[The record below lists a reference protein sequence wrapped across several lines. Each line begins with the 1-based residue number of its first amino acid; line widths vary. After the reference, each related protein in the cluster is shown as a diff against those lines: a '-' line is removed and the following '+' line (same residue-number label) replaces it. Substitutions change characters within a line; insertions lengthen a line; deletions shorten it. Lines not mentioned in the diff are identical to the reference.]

1 MKSFNWFNDLSS
13 ILTLDLATAAVE
25 ETEPESMEFLANE
38 LGDKV
43 EKLSQISWKEMFERY
58 VPVVCDYLLRVAL
71 VLVIFFVG
79 RKLIKKIVSLCD
91 QALKR
96 HGMEVTVRRFF
107 CNVINALGYIC
118 MLGIL
123 LQTVGLTATSLTALV
138 ASTGVAVGLA
148 LQGSLSNFAGG
159 VLILLMKPFV
169 IGDYIVQGN
178 TEGTV
183 KEIGLVYT
191 ELITADNR
199 LIVIPNGTLIDSSI
213 VNVTA
218 TGKRRLELSVGIG
231 YKSDLKKAKEVLI
244 RLGENDPARDPEN
257 PVNVFVAELAESSVN
272 LGLHVW
278 VSSSEYWNAK
288 WRLTENI
295 KMAFDEEGIEIPFKQ
310 VEISVTYWNA
320 KWRLTENIKMAFDE
334 EGIEIPFKQ
343 VEISVTKM

>member
-138 ASTGVAVGLA
+138 ASAGVAVGLA

-257 PVNVFVAELAESSVN
+257 PVNVFVSELAESSVN

-295 KMAFDEEGIEIPFKQ
+295 KMAFDG
-310 VEISVTYWNA
+310 
-320 KWRLTENIKMAFDE
+320 

>member
-1 MKSFNWFNDLSS
+1 MKCFNWFNDLSS
-13 ILTLDLATAAVE
+13 ILTSDLATAAVE

-58 VPVVCDYLLRVAL
+58 VPVVCDYLLRIAL

-138 ASTGVAVGLA
+138 ASAGVAVGLA

-183 KEIGLVYT
+183 KEIGRVYT

-257 PVNVFVAELAESSVN
+257 PVNVFVSELAESSVN

-310 VEISVTYWNA
+310 VEISVT
-320 KWRLTENIKMAFDE
+320 KM
-334 EGIEIPFKQ
+334 
-343 VEISVTKM
+343 

>member
-13 ILTLDLATAAVE
+13 ILTQDLATAAVE

-43 EKLSQISWKEMFERY
+43 EKLSRISWKEMFERY
-58 VPVVCDYLLRVAL
+58 VPVACDYLLRIAL
-71 VLVIFFVG
+71 VFVIFFVG

-138 ASTGVAVGLA
+138 ASAGVAVGLA

-257 PVNVFVAELAESSVN
+257 PVNVFVSELAESSVN

-310 VEISVTYWNA
+310 VEISVT
-320 KWRLTENIKMAFDE
+320 KM
-334 EGIEIPFKQ
+334 
-343 VEISVTKM
+343 

>member
-1 MKSFNWFNDLSS
+1 MKSLNWFSDLSS
-13 ILTLDLATAAVE
+13 ILTQDLATAAVE

-58 VPVVCDYLLRVAL
+58 VPVACDYLLRIAL
-71 VLVIFFVG
+71 VLMIFFVG

-138 ASTGVAVGLA
+138 ASAGVAVGLA

-257 PVNVFVAELAESSVN
+257 PVNVFVSELAESSVN

-295 KMAFDEEGIEIPFKQ
+295 K
-310 VEISVTYWNA
+310 
-320 KWRLTENIKMAFDE
+320 LAFDE

>member
-1 MKSFNWFNDLSS
+1 MNMNSLNWFSDLSS
-13 ILTLDLATAAVE
+13 ILTQDLATAAVE

-58 VPVVCDYLLRVAL
+58 VPVVCDYLLRIAL

-138 ASTGVAVGLA
+138 ASAGVAVGLA

-310 VEISVTYWNA
+310 VEISVT
-320 KWRLTENIKMAFDE
+320 KM
-334 EGIEIPFKQ
+334 
-343 VEISVTKM
+343 

>member
-1 MKSFNWFNDLSS
+1 MNCFDLFNDLSS

-58 VPVVCDYLLRVAL
+58 VPVVCDYLLRIAL

-79 RKLIKKIVSLCD
+79 RKLIKNIVSLCD

-138 ASTGVAVGLA
+138 ASAGVAVGLA

-244 RLGENDPARDPEN
+244 RLGENDPARDLEN
-257 PVNVFVAELAESSVN
+257 PVNVFVSELAESSVN

-288 WRLTENI
+288 WRLTEN
-295 KMAFDEEGIEIPFKQ
+295 F
-310 VEISVTYWNA
+310 
-320 KWRLTENIKMAFDE
+320 KMAFDE

>member
-1 MKSFNWFNDLSS
+1 MNMNSFNWFNDLSS
-13 ILTLDLATAAVE
+13 ILTQDLATAAVE

-58 VPVVCDYLLRVAL
+58 VPVACDYLLRIAL
-71 VLVIFFVG
+71 VLMIFFVG
-79 RKLIKKIVSLCD
+79 RKLIKNIVSLCD

-138 ASTGVAVGLA
+138 ASAGVAVGLA

-231 YKSDLKKAKEVLI
+231 YKTDLKKAKEVLI

-257 PVNVFVAELAESSVN
+257 PVNVFVSELAESSVN

-295 KMAFDEEGIEIPFKQ
+295 K
-310 VEISVTYWNA
+310 
-320 KWRLTENIKMAFDE
+320 LAFDE

>member
-13 ILTLDLATAAVE
+13 ILTQDLATAAVE

-58 VPVVCDYLLRVAL
+58 VPVVRDYLLRIAL
-71 VLVIFFVG
+71 VLVIFFGG

-138 ASTGVAVGLA
+138 ASAGVAVGLA

-257 PVNVFVAELAESSVN
+257 PVNVFVSELAESSVN

-310 VEISVTYWNA
+310 VEISVT
-320 KWRLTENIKMAFDE
+320 KM
-334 EGIEIPFKQ
+334 
-343 VEISVTKM
+343 

>member
-13 ILTLDLATAAVE
+13 ILTQDLATAAVE

-58 VPVVCDYLLRVAL
+58 VPVVCDYLLRIAL

-79 RKLIKKIVSLCD
+79 RKLIKNIVSLCD

-138 ASTGVAVGLA
+138 ASAGVAVGLA

-257 PVNVFVAELAESSVN
+257 PVNVFVSDLAESSVN

-295 KMAFDEEGIEIPFKQ
+295 K
-310 VEISVTYWNA
+310 
-320 KWRLTENIKMAFDE
+320 LAFDE

>member
-1 MKSFNWFNDLSS
+1 MNCFNWFNDLSS

-58 VPVVCDYLLRVAL
+58 VPVVCDYFLRIAL

-138 ASTGVAVGLA
+138 ASAGVAVGLA

-257 PVNVFVAELAESSVN
+257 PVNVFVSELAESSVN

-310 VEISVTYWNA
+310 VEISVT
-320 KWRLTENIKMAFDE
+320 KM
-334 EGIEIPFKQ
+334 
-343 VEISVTKM
+343 

>member
-1 MKSFNWFNDLSS
+1 MNMNSLNWFSDLSS
-13 ILTLDLATAAVE
+13 ILTQDLATAAVE

-43 EKLSQISWKEMFERY
+43 EKLSQISWKEIFDRY
-58 VPVVCDYLLRVAL
+58 VPVACDYLLRIAL
-71 VLVIFFVG
+71 VFVIFFVG

-138 ASTGVAVGLA
+138 ASAGVAVGLA

-257 PVNVFVAELAESSVN
+257 SVNVFVSDLAESSVN

-288 WRLTENI
+288 WRLTESI
-295 KMAFDEEGIEIPFKQ
+295 K
-310 VEISVTYWNA
+310 
-320 KWRLTENIKMAFDE
+320 LAFDE

>member
-1 MKSFNWFNDLSS
+1 MKSFDWFNDLSS
-13 ILTLDLATAAVE
+13 ILTQDLATAAVE

-38 LGDKV
+38 LGNKV

-58 VPVVCDYLLRVAL
+58 VPVVCDYLLRIAL

-138 ASTGVAVGLA
+138 ASAGVAVGLA

-257 PVNVFVAELAESSVN
+257 PVNVFVSELAESSVN

-310 VEISVTYWNA
+310 VEISVT
-320 KWRLTENIKMAFDE
+320 KM
-334 EGIEIPFKQ
+334 
-343 VEISVTKM
+343 

>member
-1 MKSFNWFNDLSS
+1 MNCFDLFNDLSS

-43 EKLSQISWKEMFERY
+43 EKLSQISWKERFERY
-58 VPVVCDYLLRVAL
+58 VPVVCDYLLRIAL

-79 RKLIKKIVSLCD
+79 RKLIKNIVSLCD

-138 ASTGVAVGLA
+138 ASAGVAVGLA

-178 TEGTV
+178 IEGTV

-257 PVNVFVAELAESSVN
+257 PVNVFVSELAESSVN

-278 VSSSEYWNAK
+278 VSSSEYWK
-288 WRLTENI
+288 
-295 KMAFDEEGIEIPFKQ
+295 
-310 VEISVTYWNA
+310 A

>member
-1 MKSFNWFNDLSS
+1 MKCFNWFNDLSS

-58 VPVVCDYLLRVAL
+58 VPVACDYLLRIAL
-71 VLVIFFVG
+71 VFVIFFVG

-138 ASTGVAVGLA
+138 ASAGVAVGLA

-257 PVNVFVAELAESSVN
+257 PVNVFVSELAESSVK
-272 LGLHVW
+272 LGLQVW

-310 VEISVTYWNA
+310 VEISVT
-320 KWRLTENIKMAFDE
+320 KM
-334 EGIEIPFKQ
+334 
-343 VEISVTKM
+343 

>member
-1 MKSFNWFNDLSS
+1 MNMNSFNWFNDLSS
-13 ILTLDLATAAVE
+13 ILTQDLATAAVE

-58 VPVVCDYLLRVAL
+58 VPVVCDYLLRIAL
-71 VLVIFFVG
+71 VIVIFFVG

-138 ASTGVAVGLA
+138 ASAGVAVGLA

-257 PVNVFVAELAESSVN
+257 PVNVFVSELAESSVN

-310 VEISVTYWNA
+310 VEISVT
-320 KWRLTENIKMAFDE
+320 KM
-334 EGIEIPFKQ
+334 
-343 VEISVTKM
+343 

>member
-13 ILTLDLATAAVE
+13 ILTQDLATAAVE

-58 VPVVCDYLLRVAL
+58 VPVVCDYLLRIAL
-71 VLVIFFVG
+71 VFVIFFVG

-138 ASTGVAVGLA
+138 ASAGVAVGLA

-257 PVNVFVAELAESSVN
+257 PVNVFVSDLAESSVN

-295 KMAFDEEGIEIPFKQ
+295 K
-310 VEISVTYWNA
+310 
-320 KWRLTENIKMAFDE
+320 LAFDE

>member
-13 ILTLDLATAAVE
+13 ILTQDLATAAVE

-58 VPVVCDYLLRVAL
+58 VPVACDYLLRIAL
-71 VLVIFFVG
+71 VFVIFFVG
-79 RKLIKKIVSLCD
+79 RKLIKNIVSLCD

-138 ASTGVAVGLA
+138 ASAGVAVGLA

-310 VEISVTYWNA
+310 VEISVT
-320 KWRLTENIKMAFDE
+320 KM
-334 EGIEIPFKQ
+334 
-343 VEISVTKM
+343 

>member
-1 MKSFNWFNDLSS
+1 MKCFNWFNDLSS
-13 ILTLDLATAAVE
+13 ILTSDLATAAVE

-58 VPVVCDYLLRVAL
+58 VPVVCDYLLRIAL
-71 VLVIFFVG
+71 VFVIFFVG
-79 RKLIKKIVSLCD
+79 RKLIKNIVSLCD

-138 ASTGVAVGLA
+138 ASAGVAVGLA

-257 PVNVFVAELAESSVN
+257 PVNVFVSELAESSVN

-295 KMAFDEEGIEIPFKQ
+295 K
-310 VEISVTYWNA
+310 
-320 KWRLTENIKMAFDE
+320 LAFDE

>member
-1 MKSFNWFNDLSS
+1 MKCFNWFNDLSS

-58 VPVVCDYLLRVAL
+58 VPVVCDYLLRIAL

-79 RKLIKKIVSLCD
+79 RKLIKNIVSLCD

-138 ASTGVAVGLA
+138 ASAGVAVGLA

-257 PVNVFVAELAESSVN
+257 PVNVFVSELAESSVN

-310 VEISVTYWNA
+310 VEV
-320 KWRLTENIKMAFDE
+320 
-334 EGIEIPFKQ
+334 
-343 VEISVTKM
+343 SVTKM

>member
-13 ILTLDLATAAVE
+13 ILTQDLATAAVE

-58 VPVVCDYLLRVAL
+58 VPVVCDYLLRIAL

-79 RKLIKKIVSLCD
+79 RKLIKNIVSLCD

-138 ASTGVAVGLA
+138 ASAGVAVGLA

-244 RLGENDPARDPEN
+244 SLGENDPARDPEN
-257 PVNVFVAELAESSVN
+257 PVNVFVSELAESSVN

-310 VEISVTYWNA
+310 VEISVT
-320 KWRLTENIKMAFDE
+320 KM
-334 EGIEIPFKQ
+334 
-343 VEISVTKM
+343 

>member
-1 MKSFNWFNDLSS
+1 MKSFDWFNDLSS
-13 ILTLDLATAAVE
+13 ILTQDLATAAVE

-58 VPVVCDYLLRVAL
+58 VPVVCDYLLRIAL

-138 ASTGVAVGLA
+138 ASAGVAVGRA

-257 PVNVFVAELAESSVN
+257 PVNVFVSELAESSVN

-310 VEISVTYWNA
+310 VEISVT
-320 KWRLTENIKMAFDE
+320 KM
-334 EGIEIPFKQ
+334 
-343 VEISVTKM
+343 

>member
-1 MKSFNWFNDLSS
+1 MNCFDLFNDLSS

-58 VPVVCDYLLRVAL
+58 VPVVCDYLLRIAL

-79 RKLIKKIVSLCD
+79 RKLIKNIVSLCD

-138 ASTGVAVGLA
+138 ASAGVAVGLA

-310 VEISVTYWNA
+310 VEISVT
-320 KWRLTENIKMAFDE
+320 KM
-334 EGIEIPFKQ
+334 
-343 VEISVTKM
+343 

>member
-1 MKSFNWFNDLSS
+1 MKCFNWFNDLSS

-138 ASTGVAVGLA
+138 ASAGVAVGLA

-310 VEISVTYWNA
+310 VEISVT
-320 KWRLTENIKMAFDE
+320 KM
-334 EGIEIPFKQ
+334 
-343 VEISVTKM
+343 

>member
-1 MKSFNWFNDLSS
+1 MLAAGKEKTMKSFNWFNDLSS
-13 ILTLDLATAAVE
+13 ILTQDLATAAVE

-43 EKLSQISWKEMFERY
+43 EKLSRISWKEMFERY
-58 VPVVCDYLLRVAL
+58 VPVACDYLLRIAL
-71 VLVIFFVG
+71 VFVIFFVG
-79 RKLIKKIVSLCD
+79 RKLIKKIVNLCD

-138 ASTGVAVGLA
+138 ASAGVAVGLA

-257 PVNVFVAELAESSVN
+257 PVNVFVSELAESSVN

-310 VEISVTYWNA
+310 VEISVT
-320 KWRLTENIKMAFDE
+320 KM
-334 EGIEIPFKQ
+334 
-343 VEISVTKM
+343 

>member
-1 MKSFNWFNDLSS
+1 MKSFNWFTDLSS
-13 ILTLDLATAAVE
+13 ILTQDLATAAVE

-58 VPVVCDYLLRVAL
+58 VPVVCDYLLRIAL

-138 ASTGVAVGLA
+138 ASAGVAVGLA

-257 PVNVFVAELAESSVN
+257 PVNVFVSELAESSVN

-310 VEISVTYWNA
+310 VEISVT
-320 KWRLTENIKMAFDE
+320 KM
-334 EGIEIPFKQ
+334 
-343 VEISVTKM
+343 

>member
-1 MKSFNWFNDLSS
+1 MNSLNWFNDLSS
-13 ILTLDLATAAVE
+13 ILTQDLATAAVE

-58 VPVVCDYLLRVAL
+58 VPVVCDYLLRIAL
-71 VLVIFFVG
+71 VIVIFFVG

-138 ASTGVAVGLA
+138 ASAGVAVGLA

-257 PVNVFVAELAESSVN
+257 PVNVFVSELAESSVN

-310 VEISVTYWNA
+310 VEISVT
-320 KWRLTENIKMAFDE
+320 KM
-334 EGIEIPFKQ
+334 
-343 VEISVTKM
+343 

>member
-1 MKSFNWFNDLSS
+1 LLAAGKEKTMNCFDLFNDLSS

-25 ETEPESMEFLANE
+25 KTEPESMEFLANE

-58 VPVVCDYLLRVAL
+58 VPVVCDYLLRIAL

-79 RKLIKKIVSLCD
+79 RKLIKNIVSLCD

-138 ASTGVAVGLA
+138 ASAGVAVGLA

-199 LIVIPNGTLIDSSI
+199 LIVIPNGTLIDNSI

-257 PVNVFVAELAESSVN
+257 PVNVFVSELAESSVN

-310 VEISVTYWNA
+310 VEISVT
-320 KWRLTENIKMAFDE
+320 KM
-334 EGIEIPFKQ
+334 
-343 VEISVTKM
+343 

>member
-13 ILTLDLATAAVE
+13 ILTQDLATAAVE

-43 EKLSQISWKEMFERY
+43 EKLSRISWKEMFERY
-58 VPVVCDYLLRVAL
+58 VPVACDYLLRIAL
-71 VLVIFFVG
+71 VFVIFFVG
-79 RKLIKKIVSLCD
+79 RNLIKKIVSLCD

-138 ASTGVAVGLA
+138 ASAGVAVGLA

-257 PVNVFVAELAESSVN
+257 PVNVFVSELAESSVN

-310 VEISVTYWNA
+310 VEISVT
-320 KWRLTENIKMAFDE
+320 KM
-334 EGIEIPFKQ
+334 
-343 VEISVTKM
+343 

>member
-1 MKSFNWFNDLSS
+1 MKSFDWFYDLSS
-13 ILTLDLATAAVE
+13 ILTQDLATAAVE

-58 VPVVCDYLLRVAL
+58 VPVVCDYLLRIAL

-138 ASTGVAVGLA
+138 ASAGGAGGLA
-148 LQGSLSNFAGG
+148 LQGSRSNFAGG

-257 PVNVFVAELAESSVN
+257 PVNVFVSELAESSVN

-310 VEISVTYWNA
+310 VEISVT
-320 KWRLTENIKMAFDE
+320 KM
-334 EGIEIPFKQ
+334 
-343 VEISVTKM
+343 

>member
-1 MKSFNWFNDLSS
+1 MNMNSLNWFSDLSS
-13 ILTLDLATAAVE
+13 ILTQDLATAAVE

-58 VPVVCDYLLRVAL
+58 VPVVCDYLLRIAL
-71 VLVIFFVG
+71 VLMIFFVG
-79 RKLIKKIVSLCD
+79 RKLIKNIVSLCD

-257 PVNVFVAELAESSVN
+257 PVNVFVSELAESSVN

-295 KMAFDEEGIEIPFKQ
+295 K
-310 VEISVTYWNA
+310 
-320 KWRLTENIKMAFDE
+320 LAFDE

>member
-1 MKSFNWFNDLSS
+1 MKCFNWFNDLSS

-58 VPVVCDYLLRVAL
+58 VPVVCDYFLRIAL

-138 ASTGVAVGLA
+138 ASAGVAVGLA

-257 PVNVFVAELAESSVN
+257 PVNVFVSELAESSVN

-295 KMAFDEEGIEIPFKQ
+295 K
-310 VEISVTYWNA
+310 
-320 KWRLTENIKMAFDE
+320 LAFDE

>member
-13 ILTLDLATAAVE
+13 ILTQDLATAAVE

-58 VPVVCDYLLRVAL
+58 VPVVCDYLLRIAL

-79 RKLIKKIVSLCD
+79 RKLIKNIVSLCD

-107 CNVINALGYIC
+107 CNMINALGYIC

-138 ASTGVAVGLA
+138 ASAGVAVGLA

-244 RLGENDPARDPEN
+244 RLGENDPARDLEN
-257 PVNVFVAELAESSVN
+257 PVNVFVSELAESSVN

-310 VEISVTYWNA
+310 VEISVT
-320 KWRLTENIKMAFDE
+320 KM
-334 EGIEIPFKQ
+334 
-343 VEISVTKM
+343 

>member
-1 MKSFNWFNDLSS
+1 MLAAGKEKTMKSFNWFNDLSS
-13 ILTLDLATAAVE
+13 ILTQDLATAAVE

-43 EKLSQISWKEMFERY
+43 EKLSRISWKEMFERY
-58 VPVVCDYLLRVAL
+58 VPVACDYLLRIAL
-71 VLVIFFVG
+71 VFVIFFVG

-138 ASTGVAVGLA
+138 ASAGVAVGLA

-257 PVNVFVAELAESSVN
+257 PVNVFVSELAESSVK
-272 LGLHVW
+272 LGLQVW

-295 KMAFDEEGIEIPFKQ
+295 KLI
-310 VEISVTYWNA
+310 
-320 KWRLTENIKMAFDE
+320 FDE

>member
-13 ILTLDLATAAVE
+13 ILTQDLATAAVE

-58 VPVVCDYLLRVAL
+58 VPVVCDYLLRIAL
-71 VLVIFFVG
+71 VFVIFFVG

-138 ASTGVAVGLA
+138 ASAGVAVGLA

-257 PVNVFVAELAESSVN
+257 PVNVFVSELAESSVN

-288 WRLTENI
+288 WRLTESI
-295 KMAFDEEGIEIPFKQ
+295 KMAFDEEGIE
-310 VEISVTYWNA
+310 Y
-320 KWRLTENIKMAFDE
+320 RLSRLRF
-334 EGIEIPFKQ
+334 P
-343 VEISVTKM
+343 

>member
-1 MKSFNWFNDLSS
+1 MKSFDWFNDLNS
-13 ILTLDLATAAVE
+13 ILTQDLATAAVE

-58 VPVVCDYLLRVAL
+58 VPVVCDYLLRIAL

-138 ASTGVAVGLA
+138 ASAGVAVGLA

-199 LIVIPNGTLIDSSI
+199 LIVIPNGTLIDNSI

-257 PVNVFVAELAESSVN
+257 PVNVFVSDLAESSVN

-295 KMAFDEEGIEIPFKQ
+295 K
-310 VEISVTYWNA
+310 
-320 KWRLTENIKMAFDE
+320 LAFDE

>member
-1 MKSFNWFNDLSS
+1 MNCFDLFNDLSS

-58 VPVVCDYLLRVAL
+58 VPVVCDYLLRIAL

-79 RKLIKKIVSLCD
+79 RKLIKKIVNLCD

-138 ASTGVAVGLA
+138 ASAGVAVGLA

-199 LIVIPNGTLIDSSI
+199 LIVIPNGTLIDNSI

-257 PVNVFVAELAESSVN
+257 PVNVFVSELAESSVN

-310 VEISVTYWNA
+310 VEISVT
-320 KWRLTENIKMAFDE
+320 KM
-334 EGIEIPFKQ
+334 
-343 VEISVTKM
+343 

>member
-1 MKSFNWFNDLSS
+1 MNMNSLNWFSDLSS
-13 ILTLDLATAAVE
+13 ILTQDLATAAVE

-58 VPVVCDYLLRVAL
+58 VPVVCDYLLRIAL

-257 PVNVFVAELAESSVN
+257 PVNVFVSEIAESSVN

-310 VEISVTYWNA
+310 VEISVT
-320 KWRLTENIKMAFDE
+320 KM
-334 EGIEIPFKQ
+334 
-343 VEISVTKM
+343 

>member
-13 ILTLDLATAAVE
+13 ILTQDLATAAVE

-58 VPVVCDYLLRVAL
+58 VPVVCDYLLRIAL

-257 PVNVFVAELAESSVN
+257 PVNVFVSELAESSVN

-310 VEISVTYWNA
+310 VEISVT
-320 KWRLTENIKMAFDE
+320 KM
-334 EGIEIPFKQ
+334 
-343 VEISVTKM
+343 